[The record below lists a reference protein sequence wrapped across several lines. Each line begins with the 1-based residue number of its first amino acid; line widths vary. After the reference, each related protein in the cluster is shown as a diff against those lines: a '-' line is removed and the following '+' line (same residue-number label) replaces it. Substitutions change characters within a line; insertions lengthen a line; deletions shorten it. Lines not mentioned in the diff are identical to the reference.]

1 MYVPILE
8 TFANKKS
15 KYFLSMVTTKGLI
28 KRIDLNDIIN
38 ATPSGITYTKLNK
51 GDSVKDVIIVNH
63 KSDIVVY
70 TKSKALRM
78 PVEATPYLKRSTL
91 GNTAMKTTEDIDGMS
106 VITGETT
113 DIVVVTNKGKFNRF
127 NISGLPVSDRNKA
140 GSKVIK
146 LAKGDYIH
154 NIFSCNPNYTLR
166 VIRPDEVLEINVN
179 DIPVGSSISAGTKM
193 CKDGIIKVELI
204 KKE

>member
-1 MYVPILE
+1 ML
-8 TFANKKS
+8 ANKKS
-15 KYFLSMVTTKGLI
+15 KYYLSIISTKGLI

-38 ATPSGITYTKLNK
+38 ATPSGIIYTKLNK
-51 GDSVKDVIIVNH
+51 GDSVKDIIVVNH

-78 PVEATPYLKRSTL
+78 PVESTPYLKRSTL
-91 GNTAMKTTEDIDGMS
+91 GNMAMKTTEDIDGMS
-106 VITGETT
+106 VVTRETT

-127 NISGLPVSDRNKA
+127 GVVGLPVSDRNKA
-140 GSKVIK
+140 GGKVIK

-154 NIFSCNPNYTLR
+154 NIFSCNSNYILR
-166 VIRPDEVLEINVN
+166 VIRADEVLDINVS
-179 DIPVGSSISAGTKM
+179 DIPIGSSISAGTKM
-193 CKDGIIKVELI
+193 CKDGILKVELI

>member
-1 MYVPILE
+1 
-8 TFANKKS
+8 
-15 KYFLSMVTTKGLI
+15 
-28 KRIDLNDIIN
+28 
-38 ATPSGITYTKLNK
+38 
-51 GDSVKDVIIVNH
+51 
-63 KSDIVVY
+63 
-70 TKSKALRM
+70 M

-91 GNTAMKTTEDIDGMS
+91 GNAAMRTTEDIDGMS

-113 DIVVVTNKGKFNRF
+113 DIVVITNKGKFNRL
-127 NISGLPVSDRNKA
+127 NISGLPISDRNKA

-154 NIFSCNPNYTLR
+154 NIFSCNSNYTLR
-166 VIRPDEVLEINVN
+166 VIRPDETLEINVA